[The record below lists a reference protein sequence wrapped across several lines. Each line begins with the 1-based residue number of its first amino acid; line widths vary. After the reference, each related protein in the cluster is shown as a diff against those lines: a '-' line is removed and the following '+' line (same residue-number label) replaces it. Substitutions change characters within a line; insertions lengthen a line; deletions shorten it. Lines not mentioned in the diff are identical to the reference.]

1 MRSLSSDPFLNDIEN
16 IHLATWTKDE
26 TYESLLI
33 NEKSEGKY
41 SQMLTYNA
49 VVKKSTYGL
58 NVVVTIVGI
67 DDGLGFVMRA
77 FKYIAGKISK
87 ISQHKSLSIIV
98 SR

>member
-1 MRSLSSDPFLNDIEN
+1 MWDHCSSLKGI
-16 IHLATWTKDE
+16 
-26 TYESLLI
+26 
-33 NEKSEGKY
+33 
-41 SQMLTYNA
+41 
-49 VVKKSTYGL
+49 KSTYGL